1 MSVIKVQALSKNF
14 GAIKAVD
21 QLSFEVEAG
30 QVYGFLGQNG
40 SGKSTTI
47 RMLLSLI
54 HPSEGHIEIFGQSL
68 TDNRSAILEK
78 VGAVIERPDSYPY
91 LTAQEHLSLFAKLRK
106 QKITAAKIESTL
118 SQVGLLA
125 RANDKV
131 QTYSL
136 GMKQRLGIGI
146 ALLHDPQ
153 LIILDE
159 PTNGLDPQGIAD
171 IRQLIQSL
179 SKEEGK
185 TVLVSSH
192 LLSEI
197 EQIASH
203 ILIIHQGKKMAEGP
217 TSSLLDPN
225 KTIVQIKTL
234 DDADA
239 KQKLMDSAYRANI
252 LERSEGLYLSIPKL
266 DIPGLNTF
274 FMVTTLLGEYVGV
287 ILVLVFLFFTGK
299 HFIPVYLIALLIT
312 FLVSQGL
319 KLFVFEHENR
329 PSYTYEQLEKIEG
342 LEHHKHH
349 SFPSGHTS
357 TAFAIFTILAIA
369 YPKKGVPFLGAM
381 LAVLVGISRIYLG
394 QHYLSDVVTGA
405 IIGLFTSVWVVYFYA
420 LYGQNK
426 NG

>member
-1 MSVIKVQALSKNF
+1 MSVIKVQGLSKNF

-21 QLSFEVEAG
+21 QLSFEVAAG

-68 TDNRSAILEK
+68 NAHRSAILEQ
-78 VGAVIERPDSYPY
+78 VGAVIERPDLYPY
-91 LTAQEHLSLFAKLRK
+91 LTAQEHLTLFAKLRK
-106 QKITAAKIESTL
+106 QKITAAKIEATL

-146 ALLHDPQ
+146 ALLHDPK

-171 IRQLIQSL
+171 IRQLIKSL

-234 DDADA
+234 DDLGA
-239 KQKLMDSAYRANI
+239 KQKLMGSPYRAHL
-252 LERSEGLYLSIPKL
+252 LERSEGLYLRIPKL
-266 DIPGLNTF
+266 EIPGLNA
-274 FMVTTLLGEYVGV
+274 Y
-287 ILVLVFLFFTGK
+287 LVASN
-299 HFIPVYLIALLIT
+299 ID
-312 FLVSQGL
+312 LVSL
-319 KLFVFEHENR
+319 EAKNSLEDYFL
-329 PSYTYEQLEKIEG
+329 QL
-342 LEHHKHH
+342 
-349 SFPSGHTS
+349 TS
-357 TAFAIFTILAIA
+357 T
-369 YPKKGVPFLGAM
+369 Y
-381 LAVLVGISRIYLG
+381 
-394 QHYLSDVVTGA
+394 
-405 IIGLFTSVWVVYFYA
+405 
-420 LYGQNK
+420 
-426 NG
+426 

>member
-1 MSVIKVQALSKNF
+1 MSVIKVQGLSKNF
-14 GAIKAVD
+14 GALKAVD
-21 QLSFEVEAG
+21 QLSFEVAVG

-54 HPSEGHIEIFGQSL
+54 HPSEGHIEMFGQSL
-68 TDNRSAILEK
+68 TDHRSAILEQ
-78 VGAVIERPDSYPY
+78 VGAVIERPDLYPY
-91 LTAQEHLSLFAKLRK
+91 LTAQEHLSLFSKLRK
-106 QKITAAKIESTL
+106 QKITAAKIEATL

-146 ALLHDPQ
+146 ALLHDPK

-234 DDADA
+234 DDFGA
-239 KQKLMDSAYRANI
+239 KQKLIASAYHSNL
-252 LERSEGLYLSIPKL
+252 LERAEGLFLRIPKL
-266 DIPGLNTF
+266 EIPALN
-274 FMVTTLLGEYVGV
+274 
-287 ILVLVFLFFTGK
+287 
-299 HFIPVYLIALLIT
+299 A
-312 FLVSQGL
+312 FLVASNIDL
-319 KLFVFEHENR
+319 VSLEAKNSLEDYFL
-329 PSYTYEQLEKIEG
+329 QL
-342 LEHHKHH
+342 
-349 SFPSGHTS
+349 TS
-357 TAFAIFTILAIA
+357 TF
-369 YPKKGVPFLGAM
+369 
-381 LAVLVGISRIYLG
+381 
-394 QHYLSDVVTGA
+394 
-405 IIGLFTSVWVVYFYA
+405 
-420 LYGQNK
+420 
-426 NG
+426 

>member
-21 QLSFEVEAG
+21 QLSFEVAAG

-54 HPSEGHIEIFGQSL
+54 HPSQGHIEIFGQSL
-68 TDNRSAILEK
+68 TDHRSAILEQ
-78 VGAVIERPDSYPY
+78 VGAVIERPDLYPY
-91 LTAQEHLSLFAKLRK
+91 LTAQEHLTLFAKLRK
-106 QKITAAKIESTL
+106 QKITAAKIEATL

-146 ALLHDPQ
+146 ALLHDPK

-171 IRQLIQSL
+171 IRQLMKSL
-179 SKEEGK
+179 SKDEGK

-234 DDADA
+234 DDLGA
-239 KQKLMDSAYRANI
+239 KQKLMGSPYRAHL
-252 LERSEGLYLSIPKL
+252 LERSEGIYLRIPKL
-266 DIPGLNTF
+266 EIPGLNA
-274 FMVTTLLGEYVGV
+274 Y
-287 ILVLVFLFFTGK
+287 LVASN
-299 HFIPVYLIALLIT
+299 ID
-312 FLVSQGL
+312 LVSL
-319 KLFVFEHENR
+319 EAKNSLEDYFL
-329 PSYTYEQLEKIEG
+329 QL
-342 LEHHKHH
+342 
-349 SFPSGHTS
+349 TS
-357 TAFAIFTILAIA
+357 T
-369 YPKKGVPFLGAM
+369 Y
-381 LAVLVGISRIYLG
+381 
-394 QHYLSDVVTGA
+394 
-405 IIGLFTSVWVVYFYA
+405 
-420 LYGQNK
+420 
-426 NG
+426 

>member
-1 MSVIKVQALSKNF
+1 MSVIKVQALSKSF
-14 GAIKAVD
+14 GALKAVD

-68 TDNRSAILEK
+68 TENRSAILEQ
-78 VGAVIERPDSYPY
+78 VGAVIERPDLYPY
-91 LTAQEHLSLFAKLRK
+91 LTAKEHLTLFAKLRK
-106 QKITAAKIESTL
+106 QPVTAAKIEATL
-118 SQVGLLA
+118 QQVGLLN

-146 ALLHDPQ
+146 ALLHDPA

-171 IRQLIQSL
+171 IRVLIKSL
-179 SKEEGK
+179 SKEQGK

-197 EQIASH
+197 EQIATH

-217 TSSLLDPN
+217 TSTLLDPN

-234 DDADA
+234 DDQAA
-239 KQKLMDSAYRANI
+239 KQILMDSIYQSN
-252 LERSEGLYLSIPKL
+252 LLDRSEGLYLTIPQL
-266 DIPGLNTF
+266 DIPALN
-274 FMVTTLLGEYVGV
+274 
-287 ILVLVFLFFTGK
+287 
-299 HFIPVYLIALLIT
+299 T
-312 FLVSQGL
+312 FLVSKNIAL
-319 KLFVFEHENR
+319 LSLEAKNSLEDYFL
-329 PSYTYEQLEKIEG
+329 QL
-342 LEHHKHH
+342 
-349 SFPSGHTS
+349 TS
-357 TAFAIFTILAIA
+357 T
-369 YPKKGVPFLGAM
+369 Y
-381 LAVLVGISRIYLG
+381 
-394 QHYLSDVVTGA
+394 
-405 IIGLFTSVWVVYFYA
+405 
-420 LYGQNK
+420 
-426 NG
+426 

>member
-1 MSVIKVQALSKNF
+1 MSVIKVQGLSKNF
-14 GAIKAVD
+14 GALKAVD
-21 QLSFEVEAG
+21 QLSFEVAAG

-54 HPSEGHIEIFGQSL
+54 HPSEGHIEMFGQSL
-68 TDNRSAILEK
+68 TDHRSAILEQ
-78 VGAVIERPDSYPY
+78 VGAVIERPDLYPY
-91 LTAQEHLSLFAKLRK
+91 LTAQEHLTLFSKLRK
-106 QKITAAKIESTL
+106 QKITAAKIEATL

-146 ALLHDPQ
+146 ALLHDPK

-171 IRQLIQSL
+171 IRQLIKSL
-179 SKEEGK
+179 SKDEGK

-234 DDADA
+234 DDLGA
-239 KQKLMDSAYRANI
+239 KQKLIASVYHSNLLDRT
-252 LERSEGLYLSIPKL
+252 EGLYLRIPKL
-266 DIPGLNTF
+266 EIPALN
-274 FMVTTLLGEYVGV
+274 
-287 ILVLVFLFFTGK
+287 
-299 HFIPVYLIALLIT
+299 A
-312 FLVSQGL
+312 FLVASNIDL
-319 KLFVFEHENR
+319 VSLEAKNSLEDYFL
-329 PSYTYEQLEKIEG
+329 QL
-342 LEHHKHH
+342 
-349 SFPSGHTS
+349 TS
-357 TAFAIFTILAIA
+357 T
-369 YPKKGVPFLGAM
+369 Y
-381 LAVLVGISRIYLG
+381 
-394 QHYLSDVVTGA
+394 
-405 IIGLFTSVWVVYFYA
+405 
-420 LYGQNK
+420 
-426 NG
+426 

>member
-1 MSVIKVQALSKNF
+1 MSVIKVQGLSKNF
-14 GAIKAVD
+14 GANKAVD

-54 HPSEGHIEIFGQSL
+54 HPSQGHIEIFGQSL
-68 TDNRSAILEK
+68 TGNRSAILEQI
-78 VGAVIERPDSYPY
+78 GAVIERPDLYPY
-91 LTAQEHLSLFAKLRK
+91 LTAQEHLTLFAKLRK
-106 QKITAAKIESTL
+106 QKIAPSKIEATL
-118 SQVGLLA
+118 AQVGLLA
-125 RANDKV
+125 RAKDKV

-146 ALLHDPQ
+146 ALLHDPK

-171 IRQLIQSL
+171 IRQLIKSL

-239 KQKLMDSAYRANI
+239 KQKLMASTYSTNL
-252 LERSEGLYLSIPKL
+252 LERSEGLYLTIPKL
-266 DIPGLNTF
+266 EIPALNAF
-274 FMVTTLLGEYVGV
+274 IVASNIDLISLEAKNSLEDY
-287 ILVLVFLFFTGK
+287 FL
-299 HFIPVYLIALLIT
+299 
-312 FLVSQGL
+312 
-319 KLFVFEHENR
+319 
-329 PSYTYEQLEKIEG
+329 QL
-342 LEHHKHH
+342 
-349 SFPSGHTS
+349 TS
-357 TAFAIFTILAIA
+357 T
-369 YPKKGVPFLGAM
+369 Y
-381 LAVLVGISRIYLG
+381 
-394 QHYLSDVVTGA
+394 
-405 IIGLFTSVWVVYFYA
+405 
-420 LYGQNK
+420 
-426 NG
+426 

>member
-1 MSVIKVQALSKNF
+1 MSVIKVQTLSKSF

-21 QLSFEVEAG
+21 QLSFEVAAG

-54 HPSEGHIEIFGQSL
+54 HPSEGHIEMFGQSL
-68 TDNRSAILEK
+68 TEHRSAILEQ

-91 LTAQEHLSLFAKLRK
+91 LTAQEHLNLFAKLRK
-106 QKITAAKIESTL
+106 QKITAAKIEATL

-146 ALLHDPQ
+146 ALLHDPK

-234 DDADA
+234 DDLDA
-239 KQKLMDSAYRANI
+239 KQKLIASAYRSHL
-252 LERSEGLYLSIPKL
+252 LERSEGLYLTIPKL
-266 DIPGLNTF
+266 EIPALNA
-274 FMVTTLLGEYVGV
+274 
-287 ILVLVFLFFTGK
+287 
-299 HFIPVYLIALLIT
+299 FIVASNID
-312 FLVSQGL
+312 LVSL
-319 KLFVFEHENR
+319 EAKNSLEDYFL
-329 PSYTYEQLEKIEG
+329 QL
-342 LEHHKHH
+342 
-349 SFPSGHTS
+349 TS
-357 TAFAIFTILAIA
+357 T
-369 YPKKGVPFLGAM
+369 Y
-381 LAVLVGISRIYLG
+381 
-394 QHYLSDVVTGA
+394 
-405 IIGLFTSVWVVYFYA
+405 
-420 LYGQNK
+420 
-426 NG
+426 